1 MAIKKINKQ
10 RDELQGAL
18 LDDEDFLKVMV
29 EKVCQRIMEEEM
41 TEFIGADPHER
52 TDDRKG
58 YRNGFKPRILRT
70 RVGELNLL
78 VPKDREGRFS
88 SSLFNRYQR
97 NEKALV
103 IALQQMYLQ
112 GVSTRKVKEITE
124 ALCGL
129 EFSKSLVSELAKEL
143 DLEILTW
150 RSRKL
155 TQDYP
160 YLIVDARYEK
170 IRINNAISSQ
180 GVLITLGIGS
190 DGKREI
196 LSVDIADSESETSW
210 SEVFKNL
217 KERGLSGVRLI
228 TSDDHGG
235 LVNAARRHFQGI
247 CWQRCQFHF
256 TKNILDITPKKE
268 RRLIY
273 AELKS
278 IFDSP
283 DIKWA
288 KQRLSDVIE
297 AYQTKYPRIA
307 EKLSNDAE
315 DVLTCFNLP
324 ALHRRRIRTTNTL
337 ERFNQ
342 EIKRRTNVIRI
353 FPNTDSAIR
362 LISAL
367 AIEQSEEWTT
377 GRIYLD
383 MDELKSEEYLI
394 NEREESSKI
403 TRLVR

>member
-29 EKVCQRIMEEEM
+29 EKVCQRIMEAEM

-52 TDDRKG
+52 TDNRKG

-70 RVGELNLL
+70 RIGELNLL

-97 NEKALV
+97 NEKAL
-103 IALQQMYLQ
+103 ILALQEMYLQ

-129 EFSKSLVSELAKEL
+129 EISKSLVSDLARDL
-143 DLEILTW
+143 DLEILAW
-150 RSRKL
+150 RNRKL
-155 TQDYP
+155 TQDYS
-160 YLIVDARYEK
+160 YLIIDARYEK
-170 IRINNAISSQ
+170 IRTNNTISSQ
-180 GVLITLGIGS
+180 GVLITLGIGA

-196 LSVDIADSESETSW
+196 LSVDVADSESETSW
-210 SEVFKNL
+210 SEAFRNL

-235 LVNAARRHFQGI
+235 LVNAAHRHFHGI
-247 CWQRCQFHF
+247 SWQRCQFHF
-256 TKNILDITPKKE
+256 TKNILYITPKKE

-273 AELKS
+273 SELKS

-283 DIKWA
+283 DQNRA

-297 AYQTKYPRIA
+297 TYQSRYPKIA

-315 DVLTCFNLP
+315 DVLTCFNFP
-324 ALHRRRIRTTNTL
+324 SSHRRRIRTTNTL

-342 EIKRRTNVIRI
+342 EIKRRTNVVRI
-353 FPNTDSAIR
+353 FPNADSAIR

-367 AIEQSEEWTT
+367 AIEQSEEWMT
-377 GRIYLD
+377 GRMYLD
-383 MDELKSEEYLI
+383 MDELKSEEYSI
-394 NEREESSKI
+394 DEKEESSKI

>member
-29 EKVCQRIMEEEM
+29 EKVCQRIMEAEM

-52 TDDRKG
+52 TDNRKG

-70 RVGELNLL
+70 RIGELNLL

-97 NEKALV
+97 NEKAL
-103 IALQQMYLQ
+103 ILALQEMYLQ

-129 EFSKSLVSELAKEL
+129 EISKSLVSDLARDL
-143 DLEILTW
+143 DLEILAW
-150 RSRKL
+150 RNRKL
-155 TQDYP
+155 TQDYS
-160 YLIVDARYEK
+160 YLIIDARYEK
-170 IRINNAISSQ
+170 IRTNNTISSQ
-180 GVLITLGIGS
+180 GVLITLGIGA

-196 LSVDIADSESETSW
+196 LSVDVADSESETSW
-210 SEVFKNL
+210 SEAFRNL

-235 LVNAARRHFQGI
+235 LVNAAHRHFQGI
-247 CWQRCQFHF
+247 SWQRCQFHF

-273 AELKS
+273 SELKS

-283 DIKWA
+283 DQNRA
-288 KQRLSDVIE
+288 KQRLSEVIE
-297 AYQTKYPRIA
+297 TYQSRYPKIA

-315 DVLTCFNLP
+315 DVLTCFNFP
-324 ALHRRRIRTTNTL
+324 SSHRRRIRTTNTL

-342 EIKRRTNVIRI
+342 EIKRRTNVVRI
-353 FPNTDSAIR
+353 FPNADSAIR

-367 AIEQSEEWTT
+367 AIEQSEEWMT
-377 GRIYLD
+377 GRMYLD
-383 MDELKSEEYLI
+383 MDELKSEEYSI
-394 NEREESSKI
+394 DEKEESSKI

>member
-29 EKVCQRIMEEEM
+29 EKVCQRIMEAEM

-52 TDDRKG
+52 TDNRKG

-70 RVGELNLL
+70 RIGELNLL

-97 NEKALV
+97 NEKAL
-103 IALQQMYLQ
+103 ILALQEMYLQ

-129 EFSKSLVSELAKEL
+129 EISKSLVSDLARDL
-143 DLEILTW
+143 DLEILAW
-150 RSRKL
+150 RNRKL
-155 TQDYP
+155 TQDYS
-160 YLIVDARYEK
+160 YLIIDARYEK
-170 IRINNAISSQ
+170 IRTNNTISSQ
-180 GVLITLGIGS
+180 GVLITLGIGA

-196 LSVDIADSESETSW
+196 LSVDVADSESETSC
-210 SEVFKNL
+210 SEAFRNL

-235 LVNAARRHFQGI
+235 LVNAAHRHFQGI
-247 CWQRCQFHF
+247 SWQRCQFHF

-273 AELKS
+273 SELKS

-283 DIKWA
+283 DQNRA
-288 KQRLSDVIE
+288 KQRLSEVIE
-297 AYQTKYPRIA
+297 TYQSRYPKIA

-315 DVLTCFNLP
+315 DVLTCFNFP
-324 ALHRRRIRTTNTL
+324 SSHRRRIRTTNTL

-342 EIKRRTNVIRI
+342 EIKRRTNVVRI
-353 FPNTDSAIR
+353 FPNADSAIR

-367 AIEQSEEWTT
+367 AIEQSEEWMT
-377 GRIYLD
+377 GRMYLD
-383 MDELKSEEYLI
+383 MDELKSEEYSI
-394 NEREESSKI
+394 DEKEESSKI